1 MSQNSGDVAPP
12 IGMHPPP
19 QHEPDTSAAPSGNA
33 PQIGTKSDIPGPDVP
48 VRIRRTHISEH
59 ACDVL
64 WKLALP
70 LKLVRNKKIEAENL
84 ACADKTAD
92 HELDPVAHP
101 DPGSPQAS
109 VISLM
114 EEDES
119 QLRVPAIVQK
129 LMDCLP
135 NYIIAWLAAEDAQAK
150 DNKRK
155 HDKALKDPLSAAE
168 DKIAKRHCMQGSL
181 LSAWDPLALA
191 SFSFPQILFDTENL
205 VGLPLP
211 FFTQKNLRY
220 IIDELASLPTRK
232 ANSCSGD
239 GKSIY
244 ILDIEKLLV
253 KLGAELLMDF
263 GSYLQAADQFYKFQ
277 LQRSADQEWA
287 EIWRAHF
294 RFFDSRPEAAELYL
308 AWMHAELK
316 LRHDTRTYHQRYLV
330 SDYEAAFNHSVA
342 EHKQCTTAQA
352 DLVLVYN
359 KLSQME
365 ESIISRISK
374 ASGSAFSGL
383 SRCPGAPPGSSYAH
397 HSSGPLFLNGNRSS
411 VPPTCLLCAE
421 TGHGLSTHPKEK
433 SPAKFPDGK
442 NAWARLVDGRLVSHD
457 NKEICIGFN
466 LCRANS
472 SCVHGATRVHVC
484 SFCGSKSHH
493 AFSYTCR
500 PRAQ

>member
-1 MSQNSGDVAPP
+1 MSQNTGDVAPP
-12 IGMHPPP
+12 IGTHSPP
-19 QHEPDTSAAPSGNA
+19 QHQPDPPSSPTGNA
-33 PQIGTKSDIPGPDVP
+33 PRVGTKGDIPLPDIP
-48 VRIRRTHISEH
+48 VRARRTHISEH

-64 WKLALP
+64 RKLALP
-70 LKLVRNKKIEAENL
+70 LKLARNKKIEAENL
-84 ACADKTAD
+84 ARADKSAD

-109 VISLM
+109 VISLT
-114 EEDES
+114 EEDEG

-129 LMDCLP
+129 LMDYMP

-150 DNKRK
+150 ENKRK
-155 HDKALKDPLSAAE
+155 HDEALKDPLSAAE
-168 DKIAKRHCMQGSL
+168 DKIAKRCCMQGSL
-181 LSAWDPLALA
+181 LSARDPLAPA

-220 IIDELASLPTRK
+220 IIDELASLLTRK

-244 ILDIEKLLV
+244 ILDIEKLSV
-253 KLGAELLMDF
+253 KLGAELSMDF

-316 LRHDTRTYHQRYLV
+316 LRRDTRTYHQRYLV

-342 EHKQCTTAQA
+342 EHKQQTAAQA
-352 DLVLVYN
+352 DSALVYN

-374 ASGSAFSGL
+374 ASGSSFSGM
-383 SRCPGAPPGSSYAH
+383 SRHPGASSGNSYSH
-397 HSSGPLFLNGNRSS
+397 QSSGPLFPNGSRSS

-421 TGHGLSTHPKEK
+421 TGHGLSTHPKDK
-433 SPAKFPDGK
+433 SPAKFPEGK
-442 NAWARLVDGRLVSHD
+442 NAWARLVDGRLVAHD

-466 LCRANS
+466 LRGANS
-472 SCVHGATRVHVC
+472 SCSHGATRVHVC

-500 PRAQ
+500 LRL